1 MKPYKDYHSYNY
13 MKIYL
18 HDTLSKEDKLLEDR
32 DIKMYVCGLT
42 PYDDAHIGHARNFV
56 VFDVLKRLLLYDG
69 RKVFHMQNVTDVEDK
84 IIKRANERGEDA
96 LKLAEHYQ
104 KLATELMDKLNVLRA
119 DIYPKVSEHIPD
131 IIHMVEVLQ
140 EKGYAYETET
150 GVYYSV
156 SKFADYGKL
165 SGQSLE
171 EIRGGYRIEPDPT
184 KRDSADFALWKKDCS
199 GPCWDS
205 PWGKGRPGWHIE
217 CSAMS
222 LKYAPEGLTIH
233 GGARDLIFPHHENE
247 IAQSEAYM
255 EKPFAKI
262 WVHSGLLTIDGKKMS
277 KSLGNF
283 ITLKDALEKW
293 KPMVLRLFFLSAHY
307 SKPLDI
313 NEEALKAAEETYN
326 KLNSTYKLLLSL
338 DGDGNTRANELQ
350 EERTAFLSALA
361 HNLNLPEALAHVHKA
376 SSIINKHGS
385 ALDKW
390 SVKIA
395 KLLFD
400 EFQFIFGVA
409 FEGSSS
415 SDKEK
420 LLLDLMKRFRD
431 ELRGKKLYE
440 LSDKLRDE
448 LGNIGYVIMDGKEG
462 TEIRP
467 K

>member
-1 MKPYKDYHSYNY
+1 MD
-13 MKIYL
+13 IYL
-18 HDTLSKEDKLLEDR
+18 YDTLSKKEKLLEDR

-56 VFDVLKRLLLYDG
+56 VFDMLKRLLLYDG

-96 LKLAEHYQ
+96 IKLADHYQ
-104 KLATELMDKLNVLRA
+104 RLATELLDRLNVLRA
-119 DIYPKVSEHIPD
+119 DVYPKVSEHIPE
-131 IIHMVEVLQ
+131 IIHMVKVLE

-165 SGQSLE
+165 SGQSLD
-171 EIRGGYRIEPDPT
+171 EIREGYRIEPDPT

-255 EKPFAKI
+255 GRKPFAKI
-262 WVHSGLLTIDGKKMS
+262 WVHSGLLTIEGKKMS

-283 ITLKDALEKW
+283 ITLKDALAKW

-313 NEEALKAAEETYN
+313 NEEAIKAAEEAYN
-326 KLNSTYKLLLSL
+326 KLSSTYKLLLSL
-338 DGDGNTRANELQ
+338 DGSGGTRVNELE
-350 EERTAFLSALA
+350 EERIAFLSALA
-361 HNLNLPEALAHVHKA
+361 HNLNLPEALAHLHKA
-376 SSIINKHGS
+376 ASLVNKHGS
-385 ALDKW
+385 SLDKW
-390 SVKIA
+390 SVEIA
-395 KLLFD
+395 KLLFK
-400 EFQFIFGVA
+400 EFQFIFGVKL
-409 FEGSSS
+409 EGLSSS
-415 SDKEK
+415 GKEK
-420 LLLDLMKRFRD
+420 ALLDVIKHVRD
-431 ELRGKKLYE
+431 ELRKAKLYE
-440 LSDKLRDE
+440 LSDDIRDE
-448 LGNIGYVIMDGKEG
+448 LNKAGYVVMDGKGG